1 MNGMKHRLLSCLLCL
16 MPLCM
21 AAQDDELRALREGLE
36 AAERAGNRDSIA
48 TACAYLT
55 AYYAY
60 RDADSTLYYG
70 RKGLE
75 HARRDQVDPYLP
87 LLINYATAYTAS
99 GDMREAVLHLLRAYR
114 EAVRLQAP
122 AEYKVALLTS
132 LGVSYR
138 RREMPDSALYYYNEA
153 LGVLEKDG
161 SYEDRTHLLASIAVL
176 YANTFRL
183 DEAEDYARRAVEA
196 SAMTDDIDMVFYAVT
211 TAGAILQRNG
221 KAEEAATMLRPAIR
235 KARSQQKPMF
245 VLKGMVYLI
254 DCFSALGQMD
264 SVARYMAL
272 AEEVKRQLPENA
284 TEVLGYEENR
294 YRLLSRMGRYR
305 ESLAVQRH
313 LLALRD
319 VNAQTPIDR
328 LYCDMARNYEGLE
341 DGMHAAEYYRKA
353 YEAADS
359 LHQAQVNAD
368 LSEWS
373 VKYETK
379 EKELEIARLT
389 QEQLRQEARALRW
402 AVVAA
407 VALFALLCG
416 MLYYF
421 LRRKRVRKEEELRLA
436 QRYIDGMERERSRLA
451 RELHDGVC
459 NDLLGIGMQMQCLQ
473 PGEEGKMLQMVERVR
488 EDVRHIS
495 HELMPPKFRHV
506 TLPEAVG
513 DYVARLSVPSSM
525 RLSCA
530 QEGDGGAW
538 QRLPEQVAYEAYR
551 IVQELLSNIVRHSG
565 AAHVEVCLSFKEG
578 LLELSLADDGVWK
591 EDASALP
598 GGIGLDTVEER
609 VKALGG
615 ALSVAEEGGLRVR
628 TLTVTCR

>member
-1 MNGMKHRLLSCLLCL
+1 M
-16 MPLCM
+16 
-21 AAQDDELRALREGLE
+21 
-36 AAERAGNRDSIA
+36 
-48 TACAYLT
+48 
-55 AYYAY
+55 
-60 RDADSTLYYG
+60 
-70 RKGLE
+70 
-75 HARRDQVDPYLP
+75 
-87 LLINYATAYTAS
+87 
-99 GDMREAVLHLLRAYR
+99 
-114 EAVRLQAP
+114 
-122 AEYKVALLTS
+122 
-132 LGVSYR
+132 
-138 RREMPDSALYYYNEA
+138 
-153 LGVLEKDG
+153 
-161 SYEDRTHLLASIAVL
+161 
-176 YANTFRL
+176 
-183 DEAEDYARRAVEA
+183 
-196 SAMTDDIDMVFYAVT
+196 
-211 TAGAILQRNG
+211 
-221 KAEEAATMLRPAIR
+221 
-235 KARSQQKPMF
+235 
-245 VLKGMVYLI
+245 
-254 DCFSALGQMD
+254 
-264 SVARYMAL
+264 
-272 AEEVKRQLPENA
+272 
-284 TEVLGYEENR
+284 
-294 YRLLSRMGRYR
+294 
-305 ESLAVQRH
+305 
-313 LLALRD
+313 
-319 VNAQTPIDR
+319 
-328 LYCDMARNYEGLE
+328 
-341 DGMHAAEYYRKA
+341 
-353 YEAADS
+353 
-359 LHQAQVNAD
+359 NAD

>member
-1 MNGMKHRLLSCLLCL
+1 MNGMKNCLLSCLLCL

-21 AAQDDELRALREGLE
+21 VAQDDELPALREGLE
-36 AAERAGNRDSIA
+36 AAERAGNRDSMA
-48 TACAYLT
+48 LACAYLT
-55 AYYAY
+55 EYYAY
-60 RDADSTLYYG
+60 RDADSALYYG

-87 LLINYATAYTAS
+87 LLINYATAYANR
-99 GDMREAVLHLLRAYR
+99 GDMREAVRHLLLAYG
-114 EAVRLQAP
+114 ESVRLHAP
-122 AEYKVALLTS
+122 AEYKVAVLTS
-132 LGVSYR
+132 LGVCYR
-138 RREMPDSALYYYNEA
+138 RREMPDSALYYYKEA

-176 YANTFRL
+176 YANTSRL

-196 SAMTDDIDMVFYAVT
+196 SAKTDDIDMVFYAAT

-221 KAEEAATMLRPAIR
+221 KSEEAATMLRPAIA
-235 KARSQQKPMF
+235 KARAQQKPMF
-245 VLKGMVYLI
+245 VLKGMVYQI
-254 DCFSALGQMD
+254 DCFSALNQMD
-264 SVARYMAL
+264 SVARYMEQ

-284 TEVLGYEENR
+284 AEVLGYEENR

-305 ESLAVQRH
+305 ESLAVQQH
-313 LLALRD
+313 LLALRG
-319 VNAQTPIDR
+319 VNAQTPVDR
-328 LYCDMARNYEGLE
+328 LYRDMARNYEGLE
-341 DGMHAAEYYRKA
+341 DYVHAAHYYGKA

-359 LHQAQVNAD
+359 LHREQVNAD

-451 RELHDGVC
+451 KELHDGVC
-459 NDLLGIGMQMQCLQ
+459 NDLLGIGMQMQCLS
-473 PGEEGKMLQMVERVR
+473 PGEEGKMLPMIERVR

-525 RLSCA
+525 QLSFVR
-530 QEGDGGAW
+530 DGSDEAW
-538 QRLPEQVAYEAYR
+538 QRLPEQVAYEVYR

-565 AAHVEVCLSFKEG
+565 AAQVEVRLSLKG
-578 LLELSLADDGVWK
+578 SWLELTLADDGTWK
-591 EDASALP
+591 NDASCPA

-615 ALSVAEEGGLRVR
+615 TLSVENEGGRQVR
-628 TLTVTCR
+628 TLVVACR